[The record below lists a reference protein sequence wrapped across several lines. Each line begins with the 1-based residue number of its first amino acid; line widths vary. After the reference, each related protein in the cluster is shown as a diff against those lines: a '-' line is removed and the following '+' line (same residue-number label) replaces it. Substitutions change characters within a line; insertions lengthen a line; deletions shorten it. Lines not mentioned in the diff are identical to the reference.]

1 MTVIA
6 LIRSELA
13 RLVATP
19 LARLAL
25 VALMLVP
32 VLYGGLYLWANRD
45 PYAQLDRVPAALVV
59 EDRGS
64 QAQDVADELLTG
76 HAFDWHRVSAA
87 AAASG
92 VESGRYDFSV
102 TLPEGFTAALDSL
115 SGTDPST
122 APIRL
127 VTNDTNG
134 YLSTTIAEQAT
145 EKVRAAIAQ
154 RVGSQA
160 ASRFLVALSDIRSQL
175 STAADGA
182 SQLASGASQAQS
194 GAQSLSEGTG
204 QVASGA
210 AQVAD
215 GAARLAAASDQAAAA
230 GGQLAAQLPALR
242 AGLAQQLAA
251 QGLTPPQIDQVLAQL
266 DPVAAKATAAGAQL
280 QGLAGQVDR
289 LADGAAQVS
298 SGAQQTHDGASQ
310 LAGGLTSVTSGAD
323 RLRDGLDSGVAQIPA
338 TTDAQRSAMS
348 AAIGDPVTVDHASDT
363 SAGGYGAGLA
373 PFFVSLAAWIGIYA
387 LFLIVRPISRRGLSA
402 VDRPVR
408 ITLAAW
414 LTPALLGI
422 MQMATVFGI
431 LTLALG
437 FHVANAAG
445 TFGMMALASMAF
457 AAIMLALNVWL
468 GSVGQFL
475 GLVLMVVQLVAAGGT
490 FPWQTLPGPLAALHP
505 ALPMSAAVDG
515 IRRLMYGG
523 DVGTALADA
532 GSLALWLVGALL
544 VTGIAAVRM
553 THRRTLRD
561 LRPSL
566 IG

>member
-6 LIRSELA
+6 LVRSELA

-25 VALMLVP
+25 LALMLVP
-32 VLYGGLYLWANRD
+32 VLYAGLYLWANRD
-45 PYAQLDRVPAALVV
+45 PYAGLDKVPAALVV
-59 EDRGS
+59 ADDGTE
-64 QAQDVADELLTG
+64 AQDVATQLLDG
-76 HAFDWHRVSAA
+76 RAFDWHRVSAQDA
-87 AAASG
+87 AAG

-102 TLPEGFTAALDSL
+102 TLPAGFSDALGSL

-154 RVGSQA
+154 QVGSQA
-160 ASRFLVALSDIRSQL
+160 AKRFLVALSDIRSQL

-182 SQLASGASQAQS
+182 GQLASGASQAQS
-194 GAQSLSEGTG
+194 GAQSLTDGTA
-204 QVASGA
+204 QLASGA

-215 GAARLAAASDQAAAA
+215 GTAQLAAKGDQAAAA
-230 GGQLAAQLPALR
+230 GSRLAAQLPALR
-242 AGLAQQLAA
+242 ADLQQRLAA
-251 QGLTPPQIDQVLAQL
+251 QGVPQDQIDQVLAQL
-266 DPVAAKATAAGAQL
+266 DPIAAQAGAANAQL
-280 QGLAGQVDR
+280 QTLAGQVDA
-289 LADGAAQVS
+289 LASGAAQVS
-298 SGAQQTHDGASQ
+298 SGAQQAHDGASQ
-310 LAGGLTSVTSGAD
+310 LAGGLGSLSSGATQ
-323 RLRDGLDSGVAQIPA
+323 LQDGLSSGVAQIPA
-338 TTDAQRSAMS
+338 TTDAQRTAT
-348 AAIGDPVTVDHASDT
+348 ADAIGDPVAVHHDSDT
-363 SAGGYGAGLA
+363 AAGGYGAGLA

-387 LFLIVRPISRRGLSA
+387 LFLIVKPISRRGLSA

-414 LTPALLGI
+414 LAPALLGI
-422 MQMATVFGI
+422 VQMAMVFGI

-445 TFGMMALASMAF
+445 TFGLMALASVTF
-457 AAIMLALNVWL
+457 AAIILALNVWL

-475 GLVLMVVQLVAAGGT
+475 GLVLMVVQLVTAGGT

-505 ALPMSAAVDG
+505 VLPMSAAVDG

-523 DVGTALADA
+523 DAMTALGDA
-532 GSLALWLVGALL
+532 GSLALWLLVALGL
-544 VTGIAAVRM
+544 TAVAAVRM